1 MPGTPAGDLARR
13 LGIRTGRVAA
23 PAGVAGV
30 VAAALLFVFP
40 PHSSIAAL
48 VIGIAGVAAFG
59 LGTTRWAGGPWW
71 ALILAL
77 VSGALLFAALTVG
90 GRGLALHTFGLS
102 ESCQVTQREE
112 VDTRSRYQHYGFVH
126 TLSCPRGGTFTIRT
140 DSTDRQRAGTTVEV
154 LDTPGG
160 LLEPDFAGR
169 HNLAFDIVAV
179 LGSIAF
185 TGTAVW
191 FTRARVRAGS

>member
-1 MPGTPAGDLARR
+1 M
-13 LGIRTGRVAA
+13 AA
-23 PAGVAGV
+23 PAGIAGV
-30 VAAALLFVFP
+30 VVAAVLFVLP
-40 PHSSIAAL
+40 PHSSIVAL
-48 VIGIAGVAAFG
+48 VIGIAGVAAFA
-59 LGTTRWAGGPWW
+59 LGTTRFAGGPWW

-90 GRGLALHTFGLS
+90 GRGLALHTFGLA
-102 ESCQVTQREE
+102 ESCQVIQREE

-160 LLEPDFAGR
+160 LLEPDFASR
-169 HNLAFDIVAV
+169 HNLAFDVVAV
-179 LGSIAF
+179 IGSIAF
-185 TGTAVW
+185 TGAAIW
-191 FTRARVRAGS
+191 FTRFRVRAAN